1 MKNLKDILYKVALN
15 SVIGSS
21 DVAISKIE
29 FDSREV
35 EKNDVFVALKG
46 TLVDGHDYIEKAI
59 KLQAK
64 VIICEVFPE
73 EKSNEVTYVQVSD
86 ANTALAI
93 MASNYFENPSANLQ
107 LVGVTGTNGKSTI
120 A

>member
-1 MKNLKDILYKVALN
+1 M
-15 SVIGSS
+15 
-21 DVAISKIE
+21 
-29 FDSREV
+29 
-35 EKNDVFVALKG
+35 FVALKG

-107 LVGVTGTNGKSTI
+107 LELLELTEKQLLPHYCISNLKTLVTK
-120 A
+120 